1 MNVYFAARSSGA
13 VGACVIEAGFALLEA
28 QEDLARNNI
37 TLDLPTI
44 PQPETCVYDI
54 EDSCT
59 NNYP

>member
-1 MNVYFAARSSGA
+1 MWIR
-13 VGACVIEAGFALLEA
+13 ILMWALAQVDYGLEV
-28 QEDLARNNI
+28 LARNNI